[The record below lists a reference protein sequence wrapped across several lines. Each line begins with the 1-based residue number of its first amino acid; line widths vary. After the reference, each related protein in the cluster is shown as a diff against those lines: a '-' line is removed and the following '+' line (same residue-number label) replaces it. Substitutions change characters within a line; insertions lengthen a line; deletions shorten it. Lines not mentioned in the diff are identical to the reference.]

1 MKVTFGVYPD
11 NLGHITS
18 NGCVRCHDGRAAS
31 DGSKINDDCEY
42 CHKQIEQPSRRQTL
56 GRGRRLRGHALT
68 SGIVATMIWTLLI
81 AWCLLALTVTIHA
94 AGLSTMLRGAQ
105 LESITAFWPMTRLL
119 VWVAWWLLL
128 LHLAEISVWALF
140 YWYQK
145 CLPDAESS
153 FYFSGVTYTTLG
165 YGDLVLPQEWRL
177 FGPVEGLTGILMCGL
192 STGFFF
198 AVVSRGSCQARSRQ
212 D

>member
-1 MKVTFGVYPD
+1 MTYKF
-11 NLGHITS
+11 
-18 NGCVRCHDGRAAS
+18 
-31 DGSKINDDCEY
+31 
-42 CHKQIEQPSRRQTL
+42 
-56 GRGRRLRGHALT
+56 LT
-68 SGIVATMIWTLLI
+68 

-94 AGLSTMLRGAQ
+94 AGLSAMLRHVLARPPNPG
-105 LESITAFWPMTRLL
+105 FWSVTRLL

-140 YWYQK
+140 YWWQK

-165 YGDLVLPQEWRL
+165 YGDLVLPREWRL
-177 FGPVEGLTGILMCGL
+177 LSPVEGLTGILMCGL

-198 AVVSRGSCQARSRQ
+198 AIVSRFRTGKSAALR